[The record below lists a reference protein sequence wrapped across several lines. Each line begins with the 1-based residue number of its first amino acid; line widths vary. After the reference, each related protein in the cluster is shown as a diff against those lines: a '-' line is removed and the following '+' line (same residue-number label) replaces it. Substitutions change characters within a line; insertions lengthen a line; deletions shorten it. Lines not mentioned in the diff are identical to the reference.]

1 MENENKKQNQTGK
14 IVLYSLLAFLTIGAL
29 GLYFTME
36 EEKDQLVEKSTQLE
50 EELHLRDSAYNEIID
65 IMYGVETRI
74 EKIKERESIIT
85 EVSNGDFSK
94 KDKDQM
100 IADMGSID
108 SLIIET
114 NETVSRLVSKLDN
127 ANINLNSFKNRVNQ
141 LSKELDERK
150 ISIQI
155 LREDLKTK
163 DVQIAEMTADLNT
176 LEYRVDVQESTIDM
190 QINKI
195 NLQEAELSKAYFAI
209 GTEKALKEDGLVTK
223 EGGFLWIGKT
233 TELDENAAQEKFSEI
248 DIRTTG
254 RLIIDAEKVKLI
266 TEHPSESYEM
276 VKEGNIVKYI
286 DIKNPEEFWKI
297 SKYLVIAVKS

>member
-1 MENENKKQNQTGK
+1 MENENKSQTGK
-14 IVLYSLLAFLTIGAL
+14 VVLSILFVLLAAGAVVF
-29 GLYFTME
+29 YFSME
-36 EEKDQLVEKSTQLE
+36 EEKDQLFEMSTQLE
-50 EELHLRDSAYNEIID
+50 EELHLRDSAYNEIIE

-74 EKIKERESIIT
+74 EKIKERENIIT
-85 EVSNGDFSK
+85 DVSNRDFSK

-108 SLIIET
+108 SLIVET
-114 NETVSRLVSKLDN
+114 NQTVARLVSKLDN
-127 ANINLNSFKNRVNQ
+127 ANIDLNSFRNRVNQ

-150 ISIQI
+150 ISIQT

-190 QINKI
+190 QTNKI
-195 NLQEAELSKAYFAI
+195 NKQEDEMSRAYFAI
-209 GTEKALKEDGLVTK
+209 GTEKSLKEDGLITK
-223 EGGFLWIGKT
+223 EGGFLFLGKT

-254 RLIIDAEKVKLI
+254 RLIVDAQKVDLV
-266 TEHPSESYEM
+266 TEHPSGSYEL
-276 VKEGNIVKYI
+276 VKEGDWVKYI
-286 DIKNPEEFWKI
+286 DIKDPDQFWKI

>member
-1 MENENKKQNQTGK
+1 MKNENNIKK
-14 IVLYSLLAFLTIGAL
+14 IVLYGVLAFVTVGLIGV
-29 GLYFTME
+29 YFSME
-36 EEKDQLVEKSTQLE
+36 EEKEQLTEKSTQLE
-50 EELHLRDSAYNEIID
+50 EELHMRDSAYNEIID
-65 IMYGVETRI
+65 IMYGVES
-74 EKIKERESIIT
+74 KIESIKQRENIIS
-85 EVSNGDFSK
+85 EVSNGDFNK
-94 KDKDQM
+94 RDKDQM
-100 IADMGSID
+100 IADMGMID
-108 SLIIET
+108 NLIVET
-114 NETVSRLVSKLDN
+114 NETVAKLVSKLDN

-150 ISIQI
+150 ISIQT

-195 NLQEAELSKAYFAI
+195 NKQEDELSKAYFAI
-209 GTEKALKEDGLVTK
+209 GTEKSLREDGLITK

-254 RLIIDAEKVKLI
+254 RLIIDAEKINLV
-266 TEHPSESYEM
+266 TEHPSDSYELI
-276 VKEGNIVKYI
+276 KEGNVIKYI
-286 DIKNPEEFWKI
+286 DIKNPAEFWKI
-297 SKYLVIAVKS
+297 SKYLVVVVKS